1 MKSPMA
7 TITAAASV
15 LVLLSACGANQPK
28 TIGSLAY
35 TPPKEEAEAPEPVTH
50 AEVREEYTE
59 LAELFEDEELKEQIE
74 RRVADVYMME
84 GVQDQRRAA
93 KPSDHYVEAIKAYRN
108 ILEKYPNSPDNA
120 EVLYQLAKAY
130 DLEGNQ
136 SEAMKMLAELTQRHP
151 YYANIA
157 EAHFRMGDI
166 HFNNEDYARA
176 EASYRAVLQ
185 GNEPRL
191 ATNGRYMLGWSHYKQ
206 RQFRNSLIEFSRVL
220 DELMA
225 GRADVESLADGE
237 RPVAKDA
244 IHSISLALDKV
255 GGAEAIPSLPH
266 VVGKPYT
273 WLLYDHLGEY
283 YREKELYDKAAGTFR
298 HFIASH
304 PDSTRAPGLHGKIIQ
319 TYIDGGFPSQALKE
333 KAAYVRAYGI
343 RSDYAGNTDGLHSDV
358 REPIRTYLDELAR
371 YHYSQGQAL
380 QQDGPEHRPELA
392 NTAEPQTESEG
403 AAAAEV
409 KPLDPEAEQ
418 AYVKAADYY
427 AEYAQTFPNDKRIDE
442 VVYLKSESLF
452 LAQRYIESIPGYEQV
467 AYSPLGDSAEEHAS
481 DAGYAA
487 IIAYQEHIAGLAE
500 GDADIQPTQA
510 RAVDSMLRFAGRF
523 HADNRA
529 VSVLTNAAEYLFSL
543 SEYQRALAVSSQ
555 LVKDNPQLD
564 TSLKETA
571 FGIMAHSQ
579 FQLKAFADAAQSYRR
594 QRELMSPGSGEYEAV
609 TERLATALYRHSET
623 LDRQGDA
630 EATVAQLLKI
640 KTLTPKAMLRVPSQ
654 YEAVTL
660 LLSMKQWPRAI
671 EELRE
676 LIEIAPKHEL
686 AVEFPRRLAF
696 AYEQQE
702 SWTLAAERYETLA
715 GEDPDAEI
723 RREALFLAATMY
735 ENDQNYEQ
743 ALRLFRDY
751 ANTYEAPTDKLMEAR
766 YKLAVNYERVGD
778 TRRQLFWLDKLVEGG
793 AEFADTER
801 NRWLTAWASI
811 QYGNHHA
818 EAFND
823 YRLSVPLVD
832 SLPEKNA
839 LLQEAASRYQ
849 HAADQGILEFTSMS
863 SFKTAE
869 LYRELANSLRDSP
882 VPGSLSTEQRGV
894 YRDLIAEQ
902 ALPFDDLATQLHQ
915 ANVDRAWEGHFNQ
928 WIDRSFTAM
937 RALAPSRFDKSELIV
952 SYGDAI
958 R

>member
-1 MKSPMA
+1 MKSPIA

-15 LVLLSACGANQPK
+15 LVLLTACGANQPK

-35 TPPKEEAEAPEPVTH
+35 TPPKEEAEATEPVTH
-50 AEVREEYTE
+50 EEVREEYSE
-59 LAELFEDEELKEQIE
+59 LAELFEDEQLKEQIE

-84 GVQDQRRAA
+84 GVQDQRQAV
-93 KPSDHYVEAIKAYRN
+93 KPSNHYVEAIKAYRN

-130 DLEGNQ
+130 DLEGDQ
-136 SEAMKMLAELTQRHP
+136 AEAMKMLAELTRRHP

-166 HFNNEDYARA
+166 HFNNEDYAQA
-176 EASYRAVLQ
+176 EASYRAVLKLE
-185 GNEPRL
+185 EPRL
-191 ATNGRYMLGWSHYKQ
+191 ATNARYMLGWSHYKQ
-206 RQFRNSLIEFSRVL
+206 RQFGDSLVEFSKVL

-225 GRADVESLADGE
+225 DRADVESLADGE
-237 RPVAKDA
+237 RPVAKDT

-266 VVGKPYT
+266 VVGQPYT

-283 YREKELYDKAAGTFR
+283 YREKELYEKAAGTFR
-298 HFIASH
+298 HFIANH
-304 PDSTRAPGLHGKIIQ
+304 PDSTRAPALHGKIIQ
-319 TYIDGGFPSQALKE
+319 TYIDGGFPSLALEE
-333 KAAYVRAYGI
+333 KAVYVRAYGI
-343 RSDYAGNTDGLHSDV
+343 HSNYAGNTDGLYPEV

-371 YHYSQGQAL
+371 YHYSEGQTI
-380 QQDGPEHRPELA
+380 QESDPEDRPELA
-392 NTAEPQTESEG
+392 NTGEPQTARQDSAE
-403 AAAAEV
+403 AA
-409 KPLDPEAEQ
+409 KSLDPEAEQ
-418 AYVKAADYY
+418 AYVKAAEYY
-427 AEYAQTFPNDKRIDE
+427 AEYAETFPKDERIDE

-452 LAQRYIESIPGYEQV
+452 LAKRYIEAVPGYEQV
-467 AYSPLGDSAEEHAS
+467 AYRPVGDSADEHAS

-487 IIAYQEHIAGLAE
+487 IIAYQEHIAGLPE
-500 GDADIQPTQA
+500 GDANIHPTQA
-510 RAVDSMLRFAGRF
+510 RAVDSMLRFAGQF

-543 SEYQRALAVSSQ
+543 SEYERALTVASQ

-564 TSLKETA
+564 PSLKETA

-579 FQLKAFADAAQSYRR
+579 FQLKAYADAAQSYRK
-594 QRELMSPGSGEYEAV
+594 QRELMAPGSDEYEAV

-623 LDRQGDA
+623 LDEQGDQ

-640 KTLTPKAMLRVPSQ
+640 KTLTPEATLRVPSQ

-660 LLSMKQWPRAI
+660 LISMEQWPRAI

-676 LIEIAPKHEL
+676 LMEIAPEHEL

-702 SWTLAAERYETLA
+702 SWALAAERYEALA
-715 GEDPDAEI
+715 GEDPDDDI

-735 ENDQNYEQ
+735 ENDENYED

-751 ANTYEAPTDKLMEAR
+751 ANTYEAPTDALMEAR

-778 TRRQLFWLDKLVEGG
+778 TRRQLFWLDKVVAGG
-793 AEFADTER
+793 AEFADSER

-811 QYGNHHA
+811 QYGDHHA
-818 EAFND
+818 QAFND

-839 LLQEAASRYQ
+839 LLQDAASRYQ
-849 HAADQGILEFTSMS
+849 HAADQGILEFTCMS

-869 LYRELANSLRDSP
+869 LYRELASSLRESP
-882 VPGSLSTEQRGV
+882 VPGSLSGEQRGV
-894 YRDLIAEQ
+894 YQELIAEQ
-902 ALPFDDLATQLHQ
+902 AVPFDDLATELHQ
-915 ANVDRAWEGHFNQ
+915 ANIDRAWEGHFNR
-928 WIDRSFTAM
+928 WIDQSFTAM
-937 RALAPSRFDKSELIV
+937 RTLAPSRFDKSELIV

>member
-1 MKSPMA
+1 MA
-7 TITAAASV
+7 TISVAASV
-15 LVLLSACGANQPK
+15 LVLLTACGANQPK

-35 TPPKEEAEAPEPVTH
+35 TPPKEEAEAPKPVTH
-50 AEVREEYTE
+50 EEVREEYSE
-59 LAELFEDEELKEQIE
+59 LAELFEDEQLKEQIE

-84 GVQDQRRAA
+84 GVQDQRHTA
-93 KPSDHYVEAIKAYRN
+93 KPSNHYVEAIKAYRN

-136 SEAMKMLAELTQRHP
+136 DEAMKMLAELTHRHP

-166 HFNNEDYARA
+166 HFNNEDYAQA
-176 EASYRAVLQ
+176 EASYRAVLESD
-185 GNEPRL
+185 EPRL
-191 ATNGRYMLGWSHYKQ
+191 ATNARYMLGWSHYKQ
-206 RQFRNSLIEFSRVL
+206 RQFRDSLVEFSRVL

-266 VVGKPYT
+266 VVAQPYT
-273 WLLYDHLGEY
+273 WLLYNHLGEY
-283 YREKELYDKAAGTFR
+283 YREKELYEKAAGTFR
-298 HFIASH
+298 HFIANH
-304 PDSTRAPGLHGKIIQ
+304 PNSTRAPGLHGKIIQ
-319 TYIDGGFPSQALKE
+319 TYIDGGFPSLALEE

-343 RSDYAGNTDGLHSDV
+343 RSDYAGNTDGLYNEV

-371 YHYSQGQAL
+371 YHYSQGQSL
-380 QQDGPEHRPELA
+380 QKDESENRPELA
-392 NTAEPQTESEG
+392 NSAEDQTDSEENAATAGE
-403 AAAAEV
+403 A
-409 KPLDPEAEQ
+409 LDPEVEQ
-418 AYVKAADYY
+418 AYINAADYY
-427 AEYAQTFPNDKRIDE
+427 AEYAQTFPSDERIDE
-442 VVYLKSESLF
+442 VIYLKSESLF
-452 LAQRYIESIPGYEQV
+452 LAQRYIESVAGYEQV
-467 AYSPLGDSAEEHAS
+467 AYSPLGSSADEHAS

-487 IIAYQEHIAGLAE
+487 IIAYQEHIADLPE
-500 GDADIQPTQA
+500 GDAELQSTQA

-523 HADNRA
+523 HSDSRA

-555 LVKDNPQLD
+555 LVEDNPQLD
-564 TSLKETA
+564 ASLKETA

-579 FQLKAFADAAQSYRR
+579 FQLKAYAEAAESYRK
-594 QRELMSPGSGEYEAV
+594 QRELMSPSSEEYEAV
-609 TERLATALYRHSET
+609 TERLATALYRHSEV
-623 LDRQGDA
+623 LDGQGNP

-640 KTLTPKAMLRVPSQ
+640 KTLTPEATLRVPSQ

-660 LLSMKQWPRAI
+660 LISLEQWSRAV
-671 EELRE
+671 EELQE
-676 LIEIAPKHEL
+676 LIEIAPEHEL

-702 SWTLAAERYETLA
+702 NWALAAERYEALA
-715 GEDPDAEI
+715 SEDPDAET

-735 ENDQNYEQ
+735 ENDESYEQ
-743 ALRLFRDY
+743 ALRLFREY
-751 ANTYEAPTDKLMEAR
+751 ANTYEMPTDTLMEAR
-766 YKLAVNYERVGD
+766 YKLAVNYARVGD
-778 TRRQLFWLDKLVEGG
+778 TRRQLFWLDKLVAGG
-793 AEFADTER
+793 AEFADSDR

-811 QYGNHHA
+811 QYGDHHA
-818 EAFND
+818 KAFNE

-839 LLQEAASRYQ
+839 LLQEAANRYQ

-869 LYRELANSLRDSP
+869 LYRELASALRESP
-882 VPGSLSTEQRGV
+882 VPGSLSAEQRVV
-894 YRDLIAEQ
+894 YRELIAEQ
-902 ALPFDDLATQLHQ
+902 ALPFDDLASKLHQ
-915 ANVDRAWEGHFNQ
+915 ANIDRAWEGHFNQ

-937 RALAPSRFDKSELIV
+937 RTLEPSRFDKSELIV

>member
-15 LVLLSACGANQPK
+15 LVLLTACGANQPK

-50 AEVREEYTE
+50 EEVREEYSE
-59 LAELFEDEELKEQIE
+59 LAELFEDEQLKEQIE

-84 GVQDQRRAA
+84 GVQDQRQAA

-166 HFNNEDYARA
+166 HFNNEDYAQA
-176 EASYRAVLQ
+176 EASYRAVLE
-185 GNEPRL
+185 GDEPRL
-191 ATNGRYMLGWSHYKQ
+191 ATNARYMLGWSHYKQ
-206 RQFRNSLIEFSRVL
+206 RQFRNSLIEFSKVL

-237 RPVAKDA
+237 RPVAKDT

-298 HFIASH
+298 HFIAGH

-343 RSDYAGNTDGLHSDV
+343 RSDYAGNTDGLYREV

-380 QQDGPEHRPELA
+380 QKDDLEDRPELA
-392 NTAEPQTESEG
+392 NTAELQSESEESKG
-403 AAAAEV
+403 AAAE
-409 KPLDPEAEQ
+409 PLDPEAEQ

-427 AEYAQTFPNDKRIDE
+427 AEYAQTFPDDERIDE
-442 VVYLKSESLF
+442 VIYLRSESLF
-452 LAQRYIESIPGYEQV
+452 LAQRYIESVPGYEQV
-467 AYSPLGDSAEEHAS
+467 AYSPLGDSAEEQAS

-487 IIAYQEHIAGLAE
+487 IIAYQEHIAGLPE
-500 GDADIQPTQA
+500 GDADLQPTQA
-510 RAVDSMLRFAGRF
+510 RAVDSMLRFAGQF

-564 TSLKETA
+564 ASLKETA

-579 FQLKAFADAAQSYRR
+579 FQLKAFADAAESYRR
-594 QRELMSPGSGEYEAV
+594 QRELMSPGSDDYDAV
-609 TERLATALYRHSET
+609 TERLATALYRHSQT
-623 LDRQGDA
+623 LDGQGDP

-640 KTLTPKAMLRVPSQ
+640 KTLTPEATLRVPSQ

-660 LLSMKQWPRAI
+660 LISMEQWPRAI

-676 LIEIAPKHEL
+676 LIDIAPEHEL

-702 SWTLAAERYETLA
+702 SWALAAERYEALA
-715 GEDPDAEI
+715 GKDPDEQT

-735 ENDQNYEQ
+735 ENDENYEQ

-751 ANTYEAPTDKLMEAR
+751 ANTYEAPTDTLMEAR
-766 YKLAVNYERVGD
+766 YKLAVNYERIGD
-778 TRRQLFWLDKLVEGG
+778 TRRQLFWLDKLVDGG
-793 AEFADTER
+793 AEFADSER

-811 QYGNHHA
+811 QYGDHHA
-818 EAFND
+818 KAFND

-832 SLPEKNA
+832 SLPQKNA
-839 LLQEAASRYQ
+839 LLQDAASRYQ

-869 LYRELANSLRDSP
+869 LYRELAKSLRDSP

-937 RALAPSRFDKSELIV
+937 RALDPSRFDKSELIV